1 MTELKLWEHQQ
12 QAVLRAKQHKSFG
25 LFFEQG
31 CGKTLTLIKILED
44 VFNREQCILPTLI
57 FCPVS
62 VGTMWERELH
72 RFLPIP
78 KDQIFNAC
86 GVRYA
91 KADALKKRLAVNRS
105 QVVVCNYEVASS
117 LQFADYL
124 VKTWQPQVLIC
135 DESHKVKNPRAA
147 RTKFIHKLAKNAKYR
162 YIATGTPI
170 TQDLM
175 DLWSQVYILDQGE
188 RLGKAFWDFRRIF
201 FTDRNAHMPKIHYF
215 PDWQPKSEKT
225 PQHMAQ
231 LIDDITMTVKKD
243 ECMDLPP
250 LVKQQLYVRLHQRAQ
265 ESYNSIERD
274 AVAYTEDGIM
284 SADLAITKLLRMQ
297 QVCGGFLKLD
307 SGELVT
313 AAPVN
318 AKIQALA
325 EIMDAIPADDK
336 MIVWCNFVEELRAIK
351 RLLLEHN
358 IPCVELHGG
367 VDTVTRQKNID
378 LFQDPNNDIRIML
391 ANPQAGGIGINLTQ
405 AKYAIF
411 FSRGFSLEVDQQAE
425 ARNYRGGSEIHD
437 KIIRVDIIAQGTVDE
452 VVYQALADKKAV
464 ADSVMDYWRGKLKRK
479 TEKKN
484 D

>member
-1 MTELKLWEHQQ
+1 
-12 QAVLRAKQHKSFG
+12 
-25 LFFEQG
+25 
-31 CGKTLTLIKILED
+31 
-44 VFNREQCILPTLI
+44 
-57 FCPVS
+57 
-62 VGTMWERELH
+62 
-72 RFLPIP
+72 
-78 KDQIFNAC
+78 
-86 GVRYA
+86 
-91 KADALKKRLAVNRS
+91 
-105 QVVVCNYEVASS
+105 
-117 LQFADYL
+117 
-124 VKTWQPQVLIC
+124 
-135 DESHKVKNPRAA
+135 
-147 RTKFIHKLAKNAKYR
+147 
-162 YIATGTPI
+162 
-170 TQDLM
+170 
-175 DLWSQVYILDQGE
+175 
-188 RLGKAFWDFRRIF
+188 
-201 FTDRNAHMPKIHYF
+201 
-215 PDWQPKSEKT
+215 
-225 PQHMAQ
+225 
-231 LIDDITMTVKKD
+231 
-243 ECMDLPP
+243 MDLPP